1 MDTVTSPSSTRVVLL
16 ALVVVAGA
24 LTAGTIVQRDRALEK
39 AYEDAQGRAELYAA
53 TTVSSA
59 LVASDFAGPIGE
71 PRLTQFLGEIE
82 EGVLTDPAVARVRL
96 WAPDGTLLFST
107 DRADEVGEVVEEPAI
122 QVAMRRGTG
131 TRGNVEPVSTGTDR
145 SDPTPTALL
154 QTFAPLT
161 LGGMTEPGAVVEI
174 EQFASALED
183 RADDPWGVL
192 QLGATVATALLAV
205 LAFVA
210 LIRGSRRRGVDPTRA
225 RRASGWD
232 PTEGDPDGRLEQA
245 VARAREAEASAA
257 TYAAQLQ
264 AVTARL
270 ESLEGRSPDERTQE
284 LREALRRSEA
294 ERAMLRSGRP
304 ETVLEAELRQLRTA
318 LQDARSRAKA
328 AEALVAGKGDLSAV
342 QEQLSTA
349 EREMERALERARIAE
364 GRADAAEEQGR
375 LTGELTTAAEQRID
389 ILEAKLQEVAS
400 SGSLAAQDGSEL
412 AALREELA
420 AATERASM
428 LERRAANAET
438 TAAALADAAG
448 AASGAEEVLGAL
460 EERVAAAEARASKAE
475 QRLGAF
481 EGEEAEHG
489 SSFRHTLGVRA
500 AGRKLAAPAAQAVEE
515 AELEPETALREAIA
529 RGLRG
534 PLTRA
539 AGLTL
544 SLQGTVGSSEGRAVL
559 RQLSSSLRRL
569 DQLAADLHDVRKIHE
584 GTLPIARRR
593 TDVTALLT
601 TTLEEA
607 DQLQEDRLVRLDAE
621 RLQATVDPVRL
632 RQVVEGMLEGARERT
647 RAGAAI
653 VVRARTSLDGVWIGV
668 EDDNRTPATIGPEMS
683 LAARLAELLGT
694 ELVAEGSGF
703 HLVLPPDG
711 DA

>member
-1 MDTVTSPSSTRVVLL
+1 MEPEIRPSGVRRLL
-16 ALVVVAGA
+16 LLLVVVAGT
-24 LTAGTIVQRDRALEK
+24 LTAGAILQRDRVLEQ
-39 AYEDAQGRAELYAA
+39 AYQEAQRDAELWA
-53 TTVSSA
+53 TTVVRSA
-59 LVASDFAGPIGE
+59 LVPSDLTAPILGE
-71 PRLTQFLGEIE
+71 RSQVLLGEIRE
-82 EGVLTDPAVARVRL
+82 HVLADPLVARVRL

-107 DRADEVGEVVEEPAI
+107 DPADTPGQVRIDPVIDLALARGAWSRPAVEDVSP
-122 QVAMRRGTG
+122 G
-131 TRGNVEPVSTGTDR
+131 TREPDPQ
-145 SDPTPTALL
+145 PTPLF
-154 QTFAPLT
+154 QTFMPVT
-161 LGGMTEPGAVVEI
+161 LRGAVEPGAVSEI
-174 EQFASALED
+174 EQFAVALEEG
-183 RADDPWGVL
+183 ADDPWWMV
-192 QLGATVATALLAV
+192 QLGATTATVLLALLA
-205 LAFVA
+205 FVS
-210 LIRGSRRRGVDPTRA
+210 LIRGSRRRGVRSTRA
-225 RRASGWD
+225 RRAPGWD
-232 PTEGDPDGRLEQA
+232 GTEGGSDAGLEEA
-245 VARAREAEASAA
+245 IARAREAEGSAA

-270 ESLEGRSPDERTQE
+270 ESVEGRSPDERIQE

-304 ETVLEAELRQLRTA
+304 ETVVEAELRQLRTA

-349 EREMERALERARIAE
+349 EREMERALERARVAE
-364 GRADAAEEQGR
+364 GRADAAEEQAR
-375 LTGELTTAAEQRID
+375 LTVELTTAAEQRID
-389 ILEAKLQEVAS
+389 LLEAKLQEVAS
-400 SGSLAAQDGSEL
+400 SGPLAAQDGSEL

-420 AATERASM
+420 AATERAST
-428 LERRAANAET
+428 LERRAADAET
-438 TAAALADAAG
+438 A
-448 AASGAEEVLGAL
+448 AEEALHAL
-460 EERVAAAEARASKAE
+460 EERVASAEARASEAA
-475 QRLGAF
+475 QRVGVF
-481 EGEEAEHG
+481 EEEAAEHG

-500 AGRKLAAPAAQAVEE
+500 AGRKLAAPAAQPVEE
-515 AELEPETALREAIA
+515 PELEPETALRAAIA

-544 SLQGTVGSSEGRAVL
+544 SLQGTVGSEGKAAL

-569 DQLAADLHDVRKIHE
+569 DQLAADLHDVQRIYD
-584 GTLPIARRR
+584 GTLPISRRR

-621 RLQATVDPVRL
+621 RVQATVDPVRL

-653 VVRARTSLDGVWIGV
+653 VVRARASLGGVWIGV

-694 ELVAEGSGF
+694 ELVAEGSGY
-703 HLVLPPDG
+703 HLVLPSNG

>member
-1 MDTVTSPSSTRVVLL
+1 MDAVTGPSSTRLVLL

-39 AYEDAQGRAELYAA
+39 AYEDAQDDAELYADA
-53 TTVSSA
+53 TVSSA
-59 LVASDFAGPIGE
+59 LVASDFDGPIRE
-71 PRLTQFLGEIE
+71 PRLTQFLGEIQ

-107 DRADEVGEVVEEPAI
+107 DRADEVGEVVEDPAI
-122 QVAMRRGTG
+122 QLALRQGTG
-131 TRGNVEPVSTGTDR
+131 TRRNVEPVSSGTDR

-161 LGGMTEPGAVVEI
+161 LGGMTEPGAVAEI

-183 RADDPWGVL
+183 RADDPWGVV

-205 LAFVA
+205 LAFAA
-210 LIRGSRRRGVDPTRA
+210 LVRGRGRRVRSARGRQ
-225 RRASGWD
+225 ASGWD
-232 PTEGDPDGRLEQA
+232 PADGDPDARLEQA
-245 VARAREAEASAA
+245 VARAKKAEASAA
-257 TYAAQLQ
+257 TYAAELQ

-304 ETVLEAELRQLRTA
+304 ETMLEAELRQLRTA

-328 AEALVAGKGDLSAV
+328 AEALVAGKGDLTAV

-349 EREMERALERARIAE
+349 EREMERALERAKIAE
-364 GRADAAEEQGR
+364 GRADAAEEQAR

-389 ILEAKLQEVAS
+389 LLEAKLQEVAS

-412 AALREELA
+412 TALREELA
-420 AATERASM
+420 AATERAST
-428 LERRAANAET
+428 LERRAADAERS
-438 TAAALADAAG
+438 AAALAAAAG
-448 AASGAEEVLGAL
+448 AARGAEDALGAL
-460 EERVAAAEARASKAE
+460 EERVAAAEGKASEAE

-481 EGEEAEHG
+481 EGEASEHG

-500 AGRKLAAPAAQAVEE
+500 AGRKLAAPAPQPVEE
-515 AELEPETALREAIA
+515 AELEPEAALRGAIA

-544 SLQGTVGSSEGRAVL
+544 SLQGAVGTNEGKAVL

-569 DQLAADLHDVRKIHE
+569 DQLAADLHDVRRIHD

-621 RLQATVDPVRL
+621 RLQATADPVRL
-632 RQVVEGMLEGARERT
+632 RQVVEGMLEGAHERT

-653 VVRARTSLDGVWIGV
+653 VVRARTTERGVRISV
-668 EDDNRTPATIGPEMS
+668 EDDNRSPATIGPEMS

-703 HLVLPPDG
+703 HLVLPSDG

>member
-1 MDTVTSPSSTRVVLL
+1 
-16 ALVVVAGA
+16 VA
-24 LTAGTIVQRDRALEK
+24 
-39 AYEDAQGRAELYAA
+39 
-53 TTVSSA
+53 
-59 LVASDFAGPIGE
+59 
-71 PRLTQFLGEIE
+71 
-82 EGVLTDPAVARVRL
+82 
-96 WAPDGTLLFST
+96 
-107 DRADEVGEVVEEPAI
+107 
-122 QVAMRRGTG
+122 
-131 TRGNVEPVSTGTDR
+131 
-145 SDPTPTALL
+145 
-154 QTFAPLT
+154 
-161 LGGMTEPGAVVEI
+161 
-174 EQFASALED
+174 
-183 RADDPWGVL
+183 
-192 QLGATVATALLAV
+192 
-205 LAFVA
+205 
-210 LIRGSRRRGVDPTRA
+210 
-225 RRASGWD
+225 
-232 PTEGDPDGRLEQA
+232 
-245 VARAREAEASAA
+245 ARAKEAEASAA
-257 TYAAQLQ
+257 AYAAQLQ

-270 ESLEGRSPDERTQE
+270 ESLEGRSPDDRTQE

-328 AEALVAGKGDLSAV
+328 AEALVAGKGDLTAV

-364 GRADAAEEQGR
+364 GRADAAEEQAR

-389 ILEAKLQEVAS
+389 LLEAKLQEVAS

-420 AATERASM
+420 AATERAST
-428 LERRAANAET
+428 LERRAVDAERA
-438 TAAALADAAG
+438 AAALADAAG
-448 AASGAEEVLGAL
+448 AASGAEDALGAL
-460 EERVAAAEARASKAE
+460 EERVAAAEAKASEAE

-481 EGEEAEHG
+481 EGEASEHG

-500 AGRKLAAPAAQAVEE
+500 AGRKLAAPAPQPVEE
-515 AELEPETALREAIA
+515 AELEPEAALRGAIA

-544 SLQGTVGSSEGRAVL
+544 SLQGTVGTNEGKAVL

-569 DQLAADLHDVRKIHE
+569 DQLAADLHDVRRIHD

-632 RQVVEGMLEGARERT
+632 RQVVEGMLEGAHERT

-653 VVRARTSLDGVWIGV
+653 VVRARASLEGVWIGV
-668 EDDNRTPATIGPEMS
+668 EDDNRSPATIGPEMS

-703 HLVLPPDG
+703 HLVLPSDG